1 MTGGVVAYFDTL
13 FMYSLH
19 LLPVQVLP
27 SAHRIRTDEKSRREA
42 KALQEW
48 PATGEKGTVSIV
60 YGDCRTAF
68 WQALTVLYFVKD
80 LAESEDGKVL
90 LMQYFEM

>member
-1 MTGGVVAYFDTL
+1 MTGGVVAYFHPLVT
-13 FMYSLH
+13 YSLK

-27 SAHRIRTDEKSRREA
+27 STHRIRTDEKSRREA
-42 KALQEW
+42 KAFQEW
-48 PATGEKGTVSIV
+48 PATGEEGTVSIV

-80 LAESEDGKVL
+80 LAKSEDGKPL
-90 LMQYFEM
+90 LMQYLEM